1 MNMQEIKNIAKTYGI
16 KPSKATKLKLIREI
30 QETEGNFACFATA
43 LSGQCDQT
51 GCMWRDDCMTLSKK
65 QAVS

>member
-1 MNMQEIKNIAKTYGI
+1 MNMQEIKNIAKAHGI
-16 KPSKATKLKLIREI
+16 KLSNATKLNLIREI
-30 QETEGNFACFATA
+30 QVSEGNFSCFATA
-43 LSGQCDQT
+43 ISGECDQT